1 MKKLSIVFS
10 VLLMLVLSC
19 SVAFAGAQDF
29 TLVNNTGVDVHYVY
43 VAPHS
48 SSDWGSDVMGRDVLM
63 NGDSVLITFSAGDR
77 ATYWDIRVEDT
88 SGGFLEWTNFNL
100 KEIST
105 ITLKGNGY
113 AEYE

>member
-1 MKKLSIVFS
+1 MKKISIACSLFL
-10 VLLMLVLSC
+10 LLMLSC
-19 SVAFAGAQDF
+19 SVVFAGAQDF
-29 TLVNNTGVDVHYVY
+29 TLVNKTGVDIHYVY

-48 SSDWGSDVMGRDVLM
+48 SSEWGSDIMGKDVLL
-63 NGDSVLITFSAGDR
+63 NGSSVHITFPAGDK

-88 SGGFLEWTNFNL
+88 SGNFLEWSKFNL

-105 ITLKGNGY
+105 ITLKGNGS